1 MSQVEKFEKFK
12 SEFNDFLLERIPK
25 TNNVL
30 HKAIRYSLENGGKRF
45 RAYLLFIVGR
55 HFKYSKHQLYSLGSA
70 IEMIHAYSLVHDDL
84 PCMDN
89 MT

>member
-1 MSQVEKFEKFK
+1 MSQIEKFEKFK

-45 RAYLLFIVGR
+45 RAYLLFIVYQ
-55 HFKYSKHQLYSLGSA
+55 KVGSMLQQPGA
-70 IEMIHAYSLVHDDL
+70 PAPKSQ
-84 PCMDN
+84 
-89 MT
+89 